1 MRSEGIKI
9 CCRTIGN
16 KHGQEASKMVSGG
29 PVWALLG
36 PVSQACRHSRQKVG
50 KKLLLLTPSHEEVTE
65 MKNKFFLT
73 VWPAGYVRLWTSIPD
88 RSRGCQGSP
97 ICLQIPLPFS
107 RIFTP
112 TPAPLCLC
120 RRMVYLPCMQR
131 AGRAW
136 GKLLPKSG
144 QRRGISTPDKLAS
157 DMLTRH
163 CLQNFPVKTSL
174 YLLL

>member
-73 VWPAGYVRLWTSIPD
+73 VWPAGYVRLWTSIPEVARALPYAF
-88 RSRGCQGSP
+88 RS
-97 ICLQIPLPFS
+97 LYHFHAFS

-112 TPAPLCLC
+112 TPAPPCLC
-120 RRMVYLPCMQR
+120 RRMAYLPCMQR

-136 GKLLPKSG
+136 GKLLPKTG
-144 QRRGISTPDKLAS
+144 
-157 DMLTRH
+157 
-163 CLQNFPVKTSL
+163 V
-174 YLLL
+174 